1 MPPYWGL
8 GFHLCRWGYST
19 SAITRQVVENMTR
32 AYFPLVSAGEGPGAH
47 WGVGVA
53 SLGPNRPVLW
63 LQDVQWND
71 LDYMDARRDFTFNK
85 DHFGDFPAMVQELH
99 QIGRR
104 YIMIVVSV
112 PWVLCGA
119 GSFGSQGSQRPV
131 APTLSGIILDLPWAR
146 RTFLRVFGI
155 EGLSDL

>member
-1 MPPYWGL
+1 M
-8 GFHLCRWGYST
+8 
-19 SAITRQVVENMTR
+19 V
-32 AYFPLVSAGEGPGAH
+32 
-47 WGVGVA
+47 
-53 SLGPNRPVLW
+53 SLGPDRHVLW

-112 PWVLCGA
+112 PWVLCHVEQALLEAKSPSVRWLQLSVASSLTCHGHGA
-119 GSFGSQGSQRPV
+119 HF
-131 APTLSGIILDLPWAR
+131 
-146 RTFLRVFGI
+146 
-155 EGLSDL
+155 